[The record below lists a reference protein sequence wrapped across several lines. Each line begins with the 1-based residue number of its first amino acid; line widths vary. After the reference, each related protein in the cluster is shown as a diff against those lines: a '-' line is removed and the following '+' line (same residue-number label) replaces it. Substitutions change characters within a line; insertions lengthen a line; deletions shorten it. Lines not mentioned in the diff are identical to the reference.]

1 MTLYE
6 NEREDF
12 VNDDLTLIQKTDGLV
27 FGTDALLL
35 AGYVKGR
42 YSHAAELGG
51 GSGIISML
59 LITRKKCDSC
69 DVYEIQPEYAELIE
83 RNAERNSLS
92 GLRSIRADIRE
103 IPGEKRESCDI
114 VLTNPPYMKADGGE
128 RCTLD
133 AKNIARHEVFGTI
146 DDFCRAAKRL
156 LKYGGTFAAVYRP
169 DRLIDLIAAMRAH
182 GLEPKRM
189 TFVHADERS
198 RSSMVLVEAKRG
210 GKGGLFLTKPLLL
223 YKDSSHKEFSEE
235 MKYIDENG
243 CFPPDFISQ
252 GGA

>member
-1 MTLYE
+1 MLYE

-35 AGYVKGR
+35 AGYVRGT

-59 LITRKKCDSC
+59 LLSRKKCKSIDT
-69 DVYEIQPEYAELIE
+69 YELQPDYAELIR

-92 GLRSIRADIRE
+92 GLTSICSDIRN
-103 IPGEKRESCDI
+103 IPDTQRERCDL
-114 VLTNPPYMKADGGE
+114 VVTNPPYMKADSGE
-128 RCTLD
+128 RNHTD

-146 DDFCRAAKRL
+146 SDFCFAGRKL

-169 DRLIDLIAAMRAH
+169 DRLCDLLSSMREC
-182 GLEPKRM
+182 GLEPKRI
-189 TFVHADERS
+189 TFVHADEKS
-198 RSSMVLVEAKRG
+198 RASMVLVEAKRG
-210 GKGGLFLTKPLLL
+210 GRCGVFLTRPLLL
-223 YKDSSHKEFSEE
+223 YKDSSHKEFSDE

-252 GGA
+252 SGM